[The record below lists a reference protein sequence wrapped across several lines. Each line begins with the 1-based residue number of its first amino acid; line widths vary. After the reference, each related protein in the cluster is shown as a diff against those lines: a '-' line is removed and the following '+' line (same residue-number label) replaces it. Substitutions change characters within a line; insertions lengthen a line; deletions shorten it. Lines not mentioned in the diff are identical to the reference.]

1 MFLSLFTMVNLVGD
15 GIRPGFDANI
25 WWIDLRWLPHSVAE
39 VLLTIAAV
47 FVLGFA
53 VSVPRRGFRKLAT
66 ITTATLMAAVT
77 SANALNCMVLFIKGA
92 VHSGVP
98 CPLSLPASLF
108 FIAIARLC
116 FRAPECEGRRL
127 SRPRLWPAAAACI
140 VCGLILPLAQMFFF
154 GKTDYRRRA
163 DVTVVLGARV
173 YADGHLSDALA
184 DRVRTACELYRR
196 GLTSKLLMSG
206 GPGDGAIDEPTAMK
220 QMALSLGVSEKAIL
234 LDHNGLNTEL
244 TIHNTEKTFR
254 ELKPERVMV
263 VSHFYHLPRIKM
275 AYARAG
281 RNVYTVPAR
290 ESYLLRQMPFNMA
303 REVAAIWV
311 YYFRPLSGTPKAA

>member
-1 MFLSLFTMVNLVGD
+1 
-15 GIRPGFDANI
+15 
-25 WWIDLRWLPHSVAE
+25 
-39 VLLTIAAV
+39 
-47 FVLGFA
+47 
-53 VSVPRRGFRKLAT
+53 
-66 ITTATLMAAVT
+66 
-77 SANALNCMVLFIKGA
+77 
-92 VHSGVP
+92 
-98 CPLSLPASLF
+98 
-108 FIAIARLC
+108 
-116 FRAPECEGRRL
+116 
-127 SRPRLWPAAAACI
+127 
-140 VCGLILPLAQMFFF
+140 
-154 GKTDYRRRA
+154 
-163 DVTVVLGARV
+163 
-173 YADGHLSDALA
+173 
-184 DRVRTACELYRR
+184 
-196 GLTSKLLMSG
+196 
-206 GPGDGAIDEPTAMK
+206 MK